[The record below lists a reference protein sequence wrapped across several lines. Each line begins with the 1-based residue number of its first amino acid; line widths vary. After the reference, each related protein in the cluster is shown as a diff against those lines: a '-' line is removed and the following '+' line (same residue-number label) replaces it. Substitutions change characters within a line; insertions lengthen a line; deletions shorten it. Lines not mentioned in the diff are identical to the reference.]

1 MSEIAP
7 LPTISTTAAYDA
19 QKQAA
24 YRYWEEYK
32 HIIDNMSLTEMC
44 ALRLAT
50 DRQDKDAIY
59 DLMVGKFIYNRANR
73 GGA

>member
-1 MSEIAP
+1 MNELATLKMIP
-7 LPTISTTAAYDA
+7 STVTYNAE
-19 QKQAA
+19 KQAA
-24 YRYWEEYK
+24 HRYWEEYK
-32 HIIDNMSLTEMC
+32 HIIANMSLTEMC

>member
-1 MSEIAP
+1 MTEIVC
-7 LPTISTTAAYDA
+7 LKMIPTTQTYDA
-19 QKQAA
+19 EKQAA

-59 DLMVGKFIYNRANR
+59 NLMVGKFIYNRANR